1 MFHTLSLINEVN
13 FGRLYLKS
21 KTPKNKKLYPLIST
35 KTVILKVLTSKISLL
50 VYNPPAQRDCTTH
63 FWKIIPAFLIK
74 KIEKNLIFHLNCCFN
89 PNKIKELPTYYLDT
103 FIKWRKY
110 FSFFLPLAQ
119 LFLRNVYDLTNI
131 LK

>member
-21 KTPKNKKLYPLIST
+21 KTPKNKILYPLIST

-89 PNKIKELPTYYLDT
+89 PNK
-103 FIKWRKY
+103 R
-110 FSFFLPLAQ
+110 AA
-119 LFLRNVYDLTNI
+119 NI
-131 LK
+131 LFRYIYKMKKIFLVFFALSSTVPSQCL